1 MKTRVAPAVM
11 NPTVPLSPG
20 IIANG
25 FLYVS
30 GFGPHDPVTGTM
42 PESIAD
48 QTRAVFANLS
58 LVLAEAGLDLSDVVK
73 VTTHLQELKRDFAGY
88 NEVYAELMPEPRPVR
103 TTVGSDLMDILLEID
118 VVAALRQS

>member
-1 MKTRVAPAVM
+1 MKTQVAPAEM

-20 IIANG
+20 IMANG

-30 GFGPHDPVTGTM
+30 GFGPHDPVTGAM
-42 PESIAD
+42 PEGIAD

-103 TTVGSDLMDILLEID
+103 TTVGSDLMDILVEID
-118 VVAALRQS
+118 VVAALRQ